1 MMTHQICRVPEFL
14 CPSASYRTVSLEGR
28 EPFFFVSSVSLHISE
43 SLGCPQTLSQLVSTL
58 FSFLIPSFHL
68 AFSTGSLS
76 SCPIPAPPSIRKAC
90 AMLDP

>member
-28 EPFFFVSSVSLHISE
+28 EPFFFVSSVSLHIFE
-43 SLGCPQTLSQLVSTL
+43 SLGRPQTLSQSVSTL
-58 FSFLIPSFHL
+58 FSFLTPSFYL

-76 SCPIPAPPSIRKAC
+76 PCPSINQEGLCYA
-90 AMLDP
+90 